1 MNQPLRSVARGTLR
15 FLAALVLLPVAL
27 RARPFISEFMA
38 GNAATLPDDDGA
50 YSDWLELHNPG
61 ETPVSLEGWYL
72 TDDAGR
78 KTKWRLPAVTLAPGG
93 HLVVFASNKDR
104 ADPTRVLHTNFALS
118 AGGEYLALVEPDG
131 VTIAHDYAPAFPP
144 QKDDI
149 SYGTVVL
156 ADGTRAASFL
166 RTATPGSDN
175 GGPSAL
181 MLAQTVAFSR
191 PSAPFAG
198 SISVELSG
206 AVAGQKIRYELQRG
220 VHYPALEVTAASPE
234 YAGPIV
240 LESSVYLRAAV
251 FSADDRFSGATA
263 SAHYLRVDPGLAAFS
278 SALPV
283 VVLDTLGSA
292 RLFKDGVDYPSWI
305 YGYNAGDERASVFA
319 APPVHRTPSL
329 ATVRGNSSADF
340 PKLGFNLK
348 LRDADGRRRPLPLFQ
363 LPSFDRWALVGPWGY
378 DRNYLNNPFVYEL
391 SRRLGHWAARTRF
404 VEVFVNFDGDDLDLS
419 DYAGVYVLTDRLDI
433 APGRIALDEL
443 SPSDLTEPAISGGY
457 VFKID
462 EPEPHEI
469 GWRTDRNLPDDTYSA
484 VIVAAPGEDE
494 IAPAQVAWLRQY
506 VQRMENA
513 LFRDRDSG
521 WTRRTYLDY
530 LDRASWVDHH
540 LLNVFVSNP
549 DAFVRSAYF
558 RKPRG
563 GRILAGPVWDF
574 DRALGGAWDY
584 RGETA
589 RSWSGTIEPDVDFW
603 RTGWWGVLATDPEFR
618 QDWVDRWQAL
628 RRGEFATRNLHALV
642 DSLAAAVGP
651 EAAGRDAVRWPDNRP
666 EAGDYTG
673 QIAELKSWL
682 RRRADWIDDQFVA
695 PPRIEETAG
704 TLVVTPAPGT
714 RLVYTRD
721 GSDPRALGGEPAPNA
736 LVSTSPVSLPATV
749 NVQARSFQPDTPA
762 FPGTAWSA
770 AVGGPASSP
779 LRPGSRIVN
788 LSTRAH
794 VGHGP
799 QALVTGIVVADTDA
813 KRVLARGIG
822 PGLEVFGAAGFVPDP
837 QLAIVDAAGVE
848 LRRNLGWETSPDAA
862 RLPALARSVGA
873 FPLRPGTPDSALVAD
888 LAAGAYTLD
897 LSTPTGRN
905 GTGLLELYALDT
917 NGRTANLS
925 TRALLEGEESTL
937 VGGIVI
943 DGTAHKRLLVRAVGP
958 TLAAL
963 GLAGALTDPELT
975 IYRGSAVVASNRRW
989 RDAPDATALVLA
1001 ASRVGAFALGD
1012 DSADAA
1018 LLISLPP
1025 GAYTIEVRSRDAAT
1039 GVALLEIYD
1048 VP

>member
-1 MNQPLRSVARGTLR
+1 MTPPLRSVIRWALG
-15 FLAALVLLPVAL
+15 FLATLALLPTGS
-27 RARPFISEFMA
+27 RAQPFISEFMA
-38 GNAATLPDDDGA
+38 GNATTLPDDDGA
-50 YSDWLELHNPG
+50 YSDWIELHNPG
-61 ETPVSLEGWYL
+61 ETPVSLDGWYL
-72 TDDAGR
+72 TDDLGR
-78 KTKWRLPAVTLAPGG
+78 RTKWRLPAVVLAPGG

-104 ADPTRVLHTNFALS
+104 SDPTRPLHTNFALS

-131 VTIAHDYAPAFPP
+131 LTVAHDYAPAFPP

-149 SYGTVVL
+149 SYGTVLL
-156 ADGTRAASFL
+156 ADGTRAASYL
-166 RTATPGSDN
+166 RTPTPGADN
-175 GGPSAL
+175 GGPAAL

-198 SISVELSG
+198 SITVELSG
-206 AVAGQKIRYELQRG
+206 AVGAQKIRYELQRG
-220 VHYPALEVTAASPE
+220 VHYPALEVTAESPE
-234 YAGPIV
+234 YTGPIV
-240 LESSVYLRAAV
+240 LDRSVYLRAAV
-251 FSADDRFSGATA
+251 FSADDVFSGATA
-263 SAHYLRVDPGLAAFS
+263 SAHYLRVEADLADFAS
-278 SALPV
+278 RLPV

-292 RLFKDGVDYPSWI
+292 RLFKDSVDYPSWV
-305 YGYNAGDERASVFA
+305 YGYNPGDERTPVFA
-319 APPVHRTPSL
+319 GAPVHRTPSL
-329 ATVRGNSSADF
+329 STVRGNSSADF

-419 DYAGVYVLTDRLDI
+419 DYAGIYVLTDRLDI
-433 APGRIALDEL
+433 APGRLALDEL
-443 SPSDLTEPAISGGY
+443 SPSDRTEPAISGGY

-484 VIVAAPGEDE
+484 VILSAPGEDE
-494 IAPAQVAWLRQY
+494 VTAEQAAWLRQY

-521 WTRRTYLDY
+521 WAQRTYLDY

-558 RKPRG
+558 QKPRG
-563 GRILAGPVWDF
+563 RRILAGPVWDF

-603 RTGWWGVLATDPEFR
+603 RSGWWGVLATDPEFR
-618 QDWVDRWQAL
+618 QDWIDRWQSL
-628 RRGEFATRNLHALV
+628 RRQEFSTRNLHTLV
-642 DSLAAAVGP
+642 DSLAAAVTP
-651 EAAGRDAVRWPDNRP
+651 EAAARDAARWPDNRP
-666 EAGDYTG
+666 ESGNYAD

-682 RRRADWIDDQFVA
+682 HRRAEWIDEQFVA
-695 PPRIEETAG
+695 PPRVEENAG
-704 TLVVTPAPGT
+704 TLLVAPAPGT

-721 GSDPRALGGEPAPNA
+721 GSDPRALGGAIAPNA
-736 LVSTSPVSLPATV
+736 LVSDSPVSLPATV
-749 NVQARSFQPDTPA
+749 NLQARSLRAEPAA
-762 FPGTAWSA
+762 FPATPWSSA
-770 AVGGPASSP
+770 TGGPSSSP

-799 QALVTGIVVADTDA
+799 QALVTGIVVADTDT

-822 PGLEVFGAAGFVPDP
+822 PGLEAFGAAGFVADP

-862 RLPALARSVGA
+862 RLASLAPSVGA
-873 FPLRPGTPDSALVAD
+873 FPLRPGSPDSAVVAD

-917 NGRTANLS
+917 HGRTANLS
-925 TRALLEGEESTL
+925 TRALLDGEESTL

-943 DGTAHKRLLVRAVGP
+943 DGTAHKRLLIRAVGP

-963 GLAGALTDPELT
+963 GVAGALSDPELT
-975 IYRGSAVVASNRRW
+975 VYRGTAIVASNRRW
-989 RDAPDATALVLA
+989 RDAPDSSAVALA
-1001 ASRVGAFALGD
+1001 ASRVGAFALGE

-1018 LLISLPP
+1018 LLLSLPP
-1025 GAYTIEVRSRDAAT
+1025 GAYTIEVRSRDAST